1 MPTTNRAWTYEQF
14 LNSADLN
21 DEAIRAEAIDAY
33 NTATRPRL
41 RGINPQP
48 RTGSPFRSTTAAL
61 DGMNWLTDAEN
72 AIRRNVSFEDTSI
85 TRRTGYTSTEY
96 ADYLHNRKGVYQ
108 FIKDAP
114 PRVDIGTARRTFTAA
129 RALRLPVASISRAAR
144 QYGANELSRQAC
156 QTVRHFREDY
166 REAMNVRP
174 TGYKVVRWFENRKIE
189 FHLAPP
195 SSEVSRVVQ
204 WRELTEHFKQAIRRA
219 RQERRAAN
227 VDTLATKP
235 TNFHLQKNAI
245 KMLRTIKKPDENV
258 RSVGVE
264 IECYI
269 PRSADLTKL
278 YPVAQ
283 YVNITQDGSIR
294 PEGENMTGAEFRV
307 CAPAYKM
314 QEVITTLC
322 AILKDLGAKVNTSC
336 GLHVHLDQRNRTPDE
351 VQATFANFIRA
362 QNLLLSVVPKSR
374 RENNFCKKHRGTDFQ
389 SAMYGQRYKIVNASA
404 YRKHK
409 TIEIRLFNG
418 TVNATKIV
426 HWIKTLWAIEAG
438 QPVLRC
444 PKTFDIAQRYWRIDA
459 PTLQWLKARQD
470 KFKDVVTADN
480 TDVMDVDAEPIEEN

>member
-1 MPTTNRAWTYEQF
+1 MPTYEQF
-14 LNSADLN
+14 LHQSNEEIR
-21 DEAIRAEAIDAY
+21 EAMATTRIRQ
-33 NTATRPRL
+33 L
-41 RGINPQP
+41 V
-48 RTGSPFRSTTAAL
+48 SPLLVL
-61 DGMNWLTDAEN
+61 DGIRHLINAEN

-96 ADYLHNRKGVYQ
+96 ADYLANRKGVYQ

-114 PRVDIGTARRTFTAA
+114 PRIDRSAAIRNYTAI
-129 RALRLPVASISRAAR
+129 RALRLQASGISRAAR

-156 QTVRHFREDY
+156 QTVRNFREDY

-189 FHLAPP
+189 FHLPP
-195 SSEVSRVVQ
+195 LTQAFDGRTRAEQ
-204 WRELTEHFKQAIRRA
+204 WRVITGQFREAIKRA
-219 RQERRAAN
+219 RQERRAAR
-227 VDTLATKP
+227 VDVLATKP
-235 TNFHLQKNAI
+235 TNFHLQKNAL
-245 KMLRTIKKPDENV
+245 KLLRVIKKPDENV
-258 RSVGVE
+258 RSVGIE

-283 YVNITQDGSIR
+283 YVNITQDGSINGY
-294 PEGENMTGAEFRV
+294 PSDHSGAEFRV

-314 QEVITTLC
+314 AEVITTLC
-322 AILKDLGAKVNTSC
+322 AILKDIGAKVNTSC
-336 GLHVHLDQRNRTPDE
+336 GLHIHLDQRNRTPE
-351 VQATFANFIRA
+351 EIQTTFANFIRA

-374 RENNFCKKHRGTDFQ
+374 RTNTYCKKHRGTDFQ

-418 TVNATKIV
+418 TVNAEKIIN
-426 HWIKTLWAIEAG
+426 WTKTLWAIEAG

-444 PKTFDIAQRYWRIDA
+444 PKTFDIAQRYWGIDA
-459 PTLQWLKARQD
+459 PTLRWLKTRQE
-470 KFKDVVTADN
+470 KFKEVTASDN
-480 TDVMDVDAEPIEEN
+480 TDVMDVESIQEEN

>member
-1 MPTTNRAWTYEQF
+1 MPTYEQF
-14 LNSADLN
+14 LHQSNEEIR
-21 DEAIRAEAIDAY
+21 EAMATTRIRQ
-33 NTATRPRL
+33 L
-41 RGINPQP
+41 V
-48 RTGSPFRSTTAAL
+48 SPLLVL
-61 DGMNWLTDAEN
+61 DGIRHLINAEN

-96 ADYLHNRKGVYQ
+96 ADYLANRKGVYQ
-108 FIKDAP
+108 FIKDTP

-144 QYGANELSRQAC
+144 QYGANELSRQAR

-166 REAMNVRP
+166 RDAMKTTP

-195 SSEVSRVVQ
+195 SSEVSRIVQ
-204 WRELTEHFKQAIRRA
+204 WRRLTEHFKQAIRRA

-245 KMLRTIKKPDENV
+245 KMLRTVKKPDENV

-283 YVNITQDGSIR
+283 YVNITQDGSINGY
-294 PEGENMTGAEFRV
+294 PSDHSGAEFRV

-314 QEVITTLC
+314 AEVITTLC
-322 AILKDLGAKVNTSC
+322 AILKDIGAKVNTSC
-336 GLHVHLDQRNRTPDE
+336 GLHIHLDQRNRTPE
-351 VQATFANFIRA
+351 EIQTTFANFIRA

-374 RENNFCKKHRGTDFQ
+374 RTNTYCKKHRGTDFQ

-418 TVNATKIV
+418 TVNAEKIIN
-426 HWIKTLWAIEAG
+426 WTKTLWAIEAG

-444 PKTFDIAQRYWRIDA
+444 PKTFDIAQRYWGIDA
-459 PTLQWLKARQD
+459 PTLRWLKTRQE
-470 KFKDVVTADN
+470 KFKEVTASDN
-480 TDVMDVDAEPIEEN
+480 TDVMDVESIQEEN